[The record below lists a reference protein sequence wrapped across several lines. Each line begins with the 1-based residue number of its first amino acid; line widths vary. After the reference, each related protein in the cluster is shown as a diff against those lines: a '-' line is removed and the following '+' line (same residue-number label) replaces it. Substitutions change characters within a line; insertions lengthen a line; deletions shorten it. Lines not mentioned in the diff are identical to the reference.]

1 MPNKNGYF
9 DTDNRQLTDVFR
21 DARLCPYMNRN
32 DSVDR
37 NDSWYKFK
45 KKETGWLIRI

>member
-21 DARLCPYMNRN
+21 ELQHVYNTKTKMQ
-32 DSVDR
+32 
-37 NDSWYKFK
+37 K
-45 KKETGWLIRI
+45 KHLKLHLQIAVHIIKKI